1 MSIVVGVS
9 FRKSGRVYFFD
20 PNNYK
25 LSEGDRV
32 IVETIRGLEMGK
44 VIFTNKE
51 INLSF
56 MEDELKKIVRPA
68 TDEDLI
74 SLYQKKILS
83 RRALKICKNKIKE
96 YNLDMKLIDVEYAFD
111 DSKIIFYFSA
121 DGRIDFRNLVKE
133 LALIFKKRIELHQ
146 IGVRD
151 EAKILGAVGLCGRPV
166 CCNLFMP
173 EFVPVSIKM
182 AKEQNLSLNPER
194 ISGVCGRF
202 MCCLKHEHEVYY
214 EGLEKYPPIDSF
226 VNTEKG
232 KLKVV
237 EQCISKDSVIC
248 ETLEQERI
256 EIPLKK
262 IPEYAHVVEA
272 KTTPDNIT
280 SKIDDGINI
289 KETSV
294 KEANIL
300 AREAINLLSGI
311 GNIISSDDI
320 DNNENLNQIEEN
332 KISEEK
338 ENKETKKIEINKI
351 EVPQKDE
358 VPQKVE
364 VVTPPAKKEKFKILI
379 PKEMIKSNILN
390 SDNSPKV
397 TNDKPKKA
405 SKIKISSNI
414 SKEIFAGS
422 WNGSSSSLI
431 DSNINNKIEEKQ
443 NDKVLQ
449 EEFSKSDIVFED
461 NCENKNDKEIK
472 DDIVLEDN
480 CENKNDKEIKDNI
493 VLEDNCENKNDK
505 EIKDNIVLENN
516 CENKNDKEIKDD
528 IVLEDNC
535 ENKNDKEIKD
545 DIVLE
550 DNCENKNDKEIK
562 DDIILEDKE
571 NHNNLEALPESK
583 TESKFEQK
591 FKPRSEKKGFQPR
604 NPFLMRKQK
613 NNHNDYKN
621 KRNNNKYK
629 NENKREN
636 NDRYDKKDRNEQHND
651 KKFSKQKKFWL
662 KGNNRNNNNNKRE
675 DS

>member
-51 INLSF
+51 INTSF

-280 SKIDDGINI
+280 SKIDEGINI

-320 DNNENLNQIEEN
+320 DNNENVNQIEEN

-422 WNGSSSSLI
+422 WNGSSSSLV
-431 DSNINNKIEEKQ
+431 DSNIHNKIEEKQ
-443 NDKVLQ
+443 NDKILQ
-449 EEFSKSDIVFED
+449 EKFSKSDIVLKD

-472 DDIVLEDN
+472 DDI
-480 CENKNDKEIKDNI
+480 I
-493 VLEDNCENKNDK
+493 
-505 EIKDNIVLENN
+505 
-516 CENKNDKEIKDD
+516 
-528 IVLEDNC
+528 LEDNC

-550 DNCENKNDKEIK
+550 DNCENKNDKK
-562 DDIILEDKE
+562 
-571 NHNNLEALPESK
+571 
-583 TESKFEQK
+583 
-591 FKPRSEKKGFQPR
+591 
-604 NPFLMRKQK
+604 
-613 NNHNDYKN
+613 
-621 KRNNNKYK
+621 
-629 NENKREN
+629 
-636 NDRYDKKDRNEQHND
+636 
-651 KKFSKQKKFWL
+651 
-662 KGNNRNNNNNKRE
+662 
-675 DS
+675 

>member
-51 INLSF
+51 INTSF

-272 KTTPDNIT
+272 KTTPDNIK
-280 SKIDDGINI
+280 SKIDDGVNI

-320 DNNENLNQIEEN
+320 DNNENENENVNQIEEN

-338 ENKETKKIEINKI
+338 ENKEIKKIEIKKI

-422 WNGSSSSLI
+422 WNGSSSSLV
-431 DSNINNKIEEKQ
+431 DSNIHNKIEEKQ

-472 DDIVLEDN
+472 DDI
-480 CENKNDKEIKDNI
+480 
-493 VLEDNCENKNDK
+493 
-505 EIKDNIVLENN
+505 
-516 CENKNDKEIKDD
+516 
-528 IVLEDNC
+528 
-535 ENKNDKEIKD
+535 
-545 DIVLE
+545 
-550 DNCENKNDKEIK
+550 
-562 DDIILEDKE
+562 ILEDKE

-583 TESKFEQK
+583 TESKSEQK

-662 KGNNRNNNNNKRE
+662 NGNNRNNNKRE

>member
-272 KTTPDNIT
+272 KTTLDNIK
-280 SKIDDGINI
+280 SKIDEGII

-338 ENKETKKIEINKI
+338 ENKEIKKIEINKVETNKI
-351 EVPQKDE
+351 EVSQKVETNNEVPQKDE

-390 SDNSPKV
+390 SDNSLKV

-449 EEFSKSDIVFED
+449 EEFSKSDIVF
-461 NCENKNDKEIK
+461 
-472 DDIVLEDN
+472 
-480 CENKNDKEIKDNI
+480 
-493 VLEDNCENKNDK
+493 
-505 EIKDNIVLENN
+505 
-516 CENKNDKEIKDD
+516 
-528 IVLEDNC
+528 EDNC

-662 KGNNRNNNNNKRE
+662 KGNNRNNNKRE